1 MVTPNTHAAAVAQMQ
16 VRNLIAGLR
25 KCADVVSSPREA
37 DALARAV
44 HMLETPIAA
53 CGCGGKCSREA
64 TDPRAPEQVG
74 DD

>member
-44 HMLETPIAA
+44 HMLEDADR
-53 CGCGGKCSREA
+53 SVWVWR
-64 TDPRAPEQVG
+64 QVLKG
-74 DD
+74 SD